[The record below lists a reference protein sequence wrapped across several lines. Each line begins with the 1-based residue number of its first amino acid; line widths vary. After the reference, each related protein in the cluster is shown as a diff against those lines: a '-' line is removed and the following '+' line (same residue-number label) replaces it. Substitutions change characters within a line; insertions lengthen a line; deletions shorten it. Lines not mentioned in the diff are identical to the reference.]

1 MPRPVRLLATTMCLG
16 ALLAGCAADG
26 ALQDRVAE
34 LEASQNRLRSSLT
47 ELGAPD
53 PDDLAARDAVQAE
66 VATLSGVVT
75 ELQSSLDALR
85 GQIDDASLETDDRLT
100 RIELEADGIAAD
112 LTGMQTTID
121 TLTSRIASLEAQL
134 DSHRDDP
141 VGHG

>member
-1 MPRPVRLLATTMCLG
+1 MPRPARIIATTVCLG
-16 ALLAGCAADG
+16 ALLTGCADG

-34 LEASQNRLRSSLT
+34 LEASQNRLRTSLT

-66 VATLSGVVT
+66 VVALSTVVT
-75 ELQSSLDALR
+75 ELQSALDALR
-85 GQIDDASLETDDRLT
+85 AEIDTASLETDDRLT
-100 RIELEADGIAAD
+100 RIELEADGVAAD
-112 LTGMQTTID
+112 VTGLQTTLD

-141 VGHG
+141 IGHS